1 MRKMSNEEL
10 KKQQTAA
17 EKVEAEAEADQAA
30 DAAGYK
36 TADEEAAEDKYSG
49 EKEETCEEAAAD
61 DEALNTKYL
70 RLMADFQN
78 YKRRTEKEKGDI
90 YAFANEKIVSELLNV
105 IDNFERAL
113 DAGSD
118 GDSFVEGMNLIFKQL
133 QGVLEKAGVVQIE
146 ALGQDFDP
154 NFHHAVL
161 TEDSTE
167 YESGKVTG
175 VLQKGYIL
183 NNRVIRPAMVKVAN

>member
-1 MRKMSNEEL
+1 MSNEEL

-90 YAFANEKIVSELLNV
+90 YAVANEKIVSELLNV

-133 QGVLEKAGVVQIE
+133 QGVLEKAGVVEIE

-154 NFHHAVL
+154 NFHHVVL
-161 TEDSTE
+161 TEDSAE
-167 YESGKVTG
+167 CESGKVTA
-175 VLQKGYIL
+175 VLQKGYLL
-183 NNRVIRPAMVKVAN
+183 NNKVIRPSMVKVAN

>member
-17 EKVEAEAEADQAA
+17 EKAEAEAEADQAA

-78 YKRRTEKEKGDI
+78 YKRRTEKEGRTVRQLRHYGD
-90 YAFANEKIVSELLNV
+90 ESGNV
-105 IDNFERAL
+105 FRHGHRHRDRPGVREVIRH
-113 DAGSD
+113 DAGCIT
-118 GDSFVEGMNLIFKQL
+118 DSVLHIPPLCARGRSCAEG
-133 QGVLEKAGVVQIE
+133 
-146 ALGQDFDP
+146 
-154 NFHHAVL
+154 
-161 TEDSTE
+161 
-167 YESGKVTG
+167 
-175 VLQKGYIL
+175 
-183 NNRVIRPAMVKVAN
+183 